1 MMIMKQNENRRGLFV
16 LLGIYLFL
24 YILNWLNPLGFGDD
38 YLYSFIWQGNAMNI
52 PLSANAVR
60 VSSFSDLLTSQWSHY
75 LTWGGRSVA
84 HTVAQFFLWKGKGL
98 FNFVNAL
105 VGTLLVTEIY
115 WCIHKGKVSFS
126 FEPKRVYWIFFA
138 LWAFTPGFTPVFLW
152 LTGAC
157 NYLWTCVMLIGFM
170 IPFIKK
176 YYYPEEKVDDS
187 VLFSG
192 FMFFFGI
199 LSGWTNENSVCW
211 LILLLM
217 LFLLRLHKNDRDI
230 HNWMYAGLAGL
241 IIGYMLLVLSPGNIS
256 RLHLIHG
263 SGWDGVQYIKTNCE
277 TLFKLMICQFLLWY
291 FVLRFLYGT
300 VHKSRGIENLK
311 KEILFASALGVISLG
326 TSLVMLLAPEFPERS
341 GFIGTVLLII
351 AAGTVWQIQEEYT
364 LNLIRENA
372 KKFLA
377 VTGVIYFVMT
387 SVITLQN
394 FCKTNEWQ
402 QELLF
407 HVQQTKTD
415 NKNSVLS
422 VKPFRKASK
431 TEVMMSGF
439 HIVENDLSDDVN
451 SWENVAFARYY
462 GIKGVRVEK
471 NNNETDLQR

>member
-1 MMIMKQNENRRGLFV
+1 MITKKQNINKRGLLV

-24 YILNWLNPLGFGDD
+24 YILNWLTPLGFGDD
-38 YLYSFIWQGNAMNI
+38 YLYSFVWQGSAMNV
-52 PLSANAVR
+52 PLPANAAR
-60 VSSFSDLLTSQWSHY
+60 ISSFSDLLASQWSHY
-75 LTWGGRSVA
+75 FTWGGRSVA
-84 HTVAQFFLWKGKGL
+84 HTVAQFFLWKGKGV
-98 FNFVNAL
+98 FNFVNAF
-105 VGTLLVTEIY
+105 VGALLVAEIY

-126 FEPKRVYWIFFA
+126 FEPKKVFWIFFA

-157 NYLWTCVMLIGFM
+157 NYLWTCAMLLGFLV
-170 IPFIKK
+170 PFIKK
-176 YYYPEEKVDDS
+176 YYFPEEKTGDR
-187 VLFSG
+187 VLFTG

-199 LSGWTNENSVCW
+199 VSGWTNENSVCW
-211 LILLLM
+211 IILSLM
-217 LFLLRLHKNDRDI
+217 LFLLRLYKNGCDI

-241 IIGYMLLVLSPGNIS
+241 IIGYMLLVLSPGNVS

-277 TLFKLMICQFLLWY
+277 TLFKVMICQFFLWY
-291 FVLRFLYGT
+291 FLLRFLYGT
-300 VHKSRGIENLK
+300 VHKSSGIENLK

-326 TSLVMLLAPEFPERS
+326 TTVIMLLAPEFPERS

-364 LNLIRENA
+364 LNLIRDNA

-394 FCKTNEWQ
+394 FSETNEWQ

-407 HVQQTKTD
+407 HVQQTKKE

-422 VKPFRKASK
+422 VKPFRKAGK

-439 HIVENDLSDDVN
+439 HIVQNDLSDDVN

-462 GIKGVRVEK
+462 GIKGVRVAK
-471 NNNETDLQR
+471 NNNETDLHH